1 MRLPTISGEFRMV
14 ADPELIF
21 TPSGVAVAKGRVVAN
36 DRKFNEETKEWVD
49 DKVVWLRFVAF
60 KKLAENIA
68 ETFVKGSLVL
78 ISGRLQTEE
87 WEVKEGDQKGEKR
100 QSYTIIVD
108 TAGPSIAWLPA
119 RILEAQRQESAP
131 RGAPAEDPWQGQTPP
146 DAEPPF

>member
-1 MRLPTISGEFRMV
+1 MRLPSISGEFRMV

-21 TPSGVAVAKGRVVAN
+21 TPTGVAVCKGRLVAN

-68 ETFVKGSLVL
+68 ESFTKGSLVL

-87 WEVKEGDQKGEKR
+87 WETKENEKR
-100 QSYTIIVD
+100 QAYTIIVD
-108 TAGPSIAWLPA
+108 TAGPSLAWLPA
-119 RILEAQRQESAP
+119 RILEAQRQESTPSGSSA
-131 RGAPAEDPWQGQTPP
+131 GGDPWQGQSPP
-146 DAEPPF
+146 DDQPPF